1 MKLAFA
7 IVFLQLLGLSV
18 SWPSFYY
25 YPRPSSSDPV
35 ILLAS
40 DSLASSTEFDAS
52 ADTVF
57 IVHGFTSSPLDSRLQ
72 EMKDTF
78 NGYTSVNTILVD
90 WSEGAAGP
98 GTQNVDV
105 IESFY
110 LQAISNLPSLAQN
123 ISAFI
128 LNNNIDP
135 NTVTCVGHSLG

>member
-1 MKLAFA
+1 MKLGFST
-7 IVFLQLLGLSV
+7 VFLQLLGLVV

-25 YPRPSSSDPV
+25 YPRPSSTDPV

-40 DSLASSTEFDAS
+40 DSLASTEFDAS

-57 IVHGFTSSPLDSRLQ
+57 IVHGFTSSALDSRLQ
-72 EMKDTF
+72 EMKDTL
-78 NGYTSVNTILVD
+78 NGYTDVNTILVD

-98 GTQNVDV
+98 DTQNVDV

-123 ISAFI
+123 ISTFI